1 VRSLETSD
9 HKSKWSESGKEHIG
23 IGRDMFVLVM
33 MVRITWGSCREE
45 GAGSGSER
53 IGVLDLSN
61 NPAGISVFTLALDAR
76 GDGGRLGK
84 AFCLDSSSLRLCGF
98 NCP

>member
-1 VRSLETSD
+1 M
-9 HKSKWSESGKEHIG
+9 SKWSESGKAHLGEELS
-23 IGRDMFVLVM
+23 VLVLVTL
-33 MVRITWGSCREE
+33 VRITRGSRGEE
-45 GAGSGSER
+45 GADSGSER